1 MFTRAPEYT
10 GAAPLSSVEDVN
22 GVQLVPPVED
32 EETLNES
39 AESLAMAVNTYTP
52 KQYTAD
58 NPSKGSLL
66 GFRRL
71 DPL

>member
-1 MFTRAPEYT
+1 MFTRAPEYE

-39 AESLAMAVNTYTP
+39 AESLAMAASTYSP
-52 KQYTAD
+52 KANTAD
-58 NPSKGSLL
+58 NP
-66 GFRRL
+66 
-71 DPL
+71 